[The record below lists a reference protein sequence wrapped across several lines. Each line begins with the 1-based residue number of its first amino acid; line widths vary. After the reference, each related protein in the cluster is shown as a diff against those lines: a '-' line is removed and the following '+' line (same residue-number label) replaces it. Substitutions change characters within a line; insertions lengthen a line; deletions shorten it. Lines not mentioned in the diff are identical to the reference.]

1 MAERDAGAR
10 SITPLSPFNVAV
22 TYGNPTAGVV
32 QGTGADW
39 FGPLNPIKPQA
50 PAEVAGRIFDYQ
62 TGYNLNTAPR
72 ASEPVTFAQLRGLA
86 DAYDLLR
93 LVIETRKDQ
102 LAAMPWAITVRND
115 TKAGFKISAKDKTR
129 AEAAEKFFRRPD
141 GFNNW
146 DHFLRLLLEDLFV
159 LDAPTIFMQ
168 RNRAGGLLSM
178 RVLDGSTI
186 KRVIDDWGGTPLPP
200 VPAYQQ
206 QLKGLPAVDYTVRD
220 IMYRPRNPRVNKVY
234 GYSPV
239 EQVMMTVNIAL
250 RRQVYQLQYYTEG
263 NIPEAL
269 IGVPES
275 WTPEQILTYQVAW
288 DALMEGNTANRRHA
302 KFVPGGV
309 AKTYIPIK
317 EPEQKSEFDEW
328 LARVVCFS
336 FSIPPTPFIKQMN
349 RATAGSA
356 KESATE
362 EGLVPLQLW
371 LKGLVDDILEREFDA
386 PDLEFKWRDDKEAD
400 PNIQKDILTAYVK
413 SGVLTINES
422 REILGVEPS
431 DEESADTLMVSTAN
445 GYVPLSAGTAAEAR
459 VAASHDQSQSQSA
472 DNHTQAMNPPAEDGS
487 EASNAPPGG
496 KGSGQGKKTDA
507 NGKPVKP
514 APGDKGVGKLADLP
528 FAKAAKV
535 RRIKALT
542 CDSPTIEAATAKMA
556 KLLTARL
563 KAIGGDVAG
572 QVKRL
577 LRKLGKLPDD
587 PAHPGDH
594 TENVAAEA
602 DMTWGRI
609 VNDIDLSGINSI
621 ADDTAAL
628 VEQIASEAVHGY
640 LAQVGVTTE
649 SDLVNQI
656 NERAIEWA
664 KERSAELV
672 SFSADAEYSLV
683 SSTREAIRQV
693 VVDGLTENIGMDEIA
708 ANLEASFGF
717 SADRADLIARTEIST
732 ANSMGSLIGAR
743 GARDDL
749 GLSTKKAWSTAGD
762 DKVDEDICQANEDEG
777 PIQLDQDFQS
787 GDESTPGH
795 PNCRCAMVYE
805 VDETSQDSVDGTD
818 E

>member
-22 TYGNPTAGVV
+22 SYGNSAAGVV

-39 FGPLNPIKPQA
+39 FGPLNPVKPQA

-102 LAAMPWAITVRND
+102 MGRIPWAIRPRND
-115 TKAGFKISAKDKTR
+115 DKAGVKISDADKKR
-129 AEAAEKFFRRPD
+129 AEAAEKFLRRPD

-220 IMYRPRNPRVNKVY
+220 ILYRPRNPRVNKVY
-234 GYSPV
+234 GFSPV
-239 EQVMMTVNIAL
+239 EQVIMTVNIAL

-269 IGVPES
+269 IGVPEN
-275 WTPEQILTYQVAW
+275 WTPEQILTYQAAW

-317 EPEQKSEFDEW
+317 EPEQKNEFDEW

-349 RATAGSA
+349 RATADNAHDSA
-356 KESATE
+356 AED
-362 EGLVPLQLW
+362 GLAPLQLW
-371 LKGLVDDILEREFDA
+371 LKGIMDDILEREFDA
-386 PDLEFKWRDDKEAD
+386 ADLEFKWQDDKEVD
-400 PNIQKDILTAYVK
+400 PVKQKDIVTSYTGAAIM
-413 SGVLTINES
+413 TINEG
-422 REILGVEPS
+422 REALGLDPS
-431 DEESADTLMVSTAN
+431 DDPAADTLMVKTAT
-445 GYVPLSAGTAAEAR
+445 GFVPLGAGTAQEERAATSHEAGLNADAEGNG
-459 VAASHDQSQSQSA
+459 D
-472 DNHTQAMNPPAEDGS
+472 
-487 EASNAPPGG
+487 ASNAPPGG
-496 KGSGQGKKTDA
+496 TGSGQGKKTDD
-507 NGKPVKP
+507 GKPEPSKP
-514 APGDKGVGKLADLP
+514 AAAKDDKEVGKLADLP
-528 FAKAAKV
+528 FAKAAKT

-594 TENVAAEA
+594 EENTAAEA

-628 VEQIASEAVHGY
+628 VEQVASEAVRGY

-672 SFSADAEYSLV
+672 SFNADAEYSLV

-693 VVDGLTENIGMDEIA
+693 IVDGLTENIGTDEIA

-749 GLSTKKAWSTAGD
+749 GLDTKKAWSTAGD
-762 DKVDEDICQANEDEG
+762 DKVDEDICQTNEDEG
-777 PIQLDQDFQS
+777 PIPLDQDFQS

-805 VDETSQDSVDGTD
+805 VDETSQDSADGTD